1 MKKLF
6 VGLALLGVVLVSH
19 ADCVTNTI
27 VDKNGNLTVCTT
39 CCNNGQC
46 YTTCM

>member
-1 MKKLF
+1 MKKIL
-6 VGLALLGVVLVSH
+6 LALALVATAAH
-19 ADCVTNTI
+19 ADCITNTI
-27 VDKNGNLTVCTT
+27 VNKDGTMTVCTT